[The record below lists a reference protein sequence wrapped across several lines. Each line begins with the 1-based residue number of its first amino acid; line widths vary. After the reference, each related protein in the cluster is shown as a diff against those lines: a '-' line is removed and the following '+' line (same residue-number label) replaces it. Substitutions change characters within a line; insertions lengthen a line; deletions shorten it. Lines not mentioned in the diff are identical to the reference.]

1 MIDSRFTHIILVLW
15 GFNHGFMCGAVLV
28 ASDGIWW
35 QLSACS
41 KASMC
46 CLEYC
51 VGLGIWFLVVQSL
64 HCRQPGLWAPLW
76 ASLWKAIIVSASHD
90 MAVACTAL
98 ERQRSALRW
107 LRSILPLQESFSG
120 WWFHTF
126 FIFHFIYGM
135 SSFPLTFIF
144 FRGVGI
150 PPTSFW
156 CEAFC
161 GSGISASVECCVSLA
176 QGVAAKL
183 GHTHRSTCWFYV
195 SGFNKCFCGVC
206 LELYGKIAIKYMA
219 I

>member
-1 MIDSRFTHIILVLW
+1 MVFWGMIDSRFTHIILVLW
-15 GFNHGFMCGAVLV
+15 GFNHGFMCV
-28 ASDGIWW
+28 SDACGIW

-46 CLEYC
+46 YLEYRLC
-51 VGLGIWFLVVQSL
+51 KPRHGSGVYCTGKAAICIAKICEVFFLCRNLFLV
-64 HCRQPGLWAPLW
+64 GGFT
-76 ASLWKAIIVSASHD
+76 HD
-90 MAVACTAL
+90 FYFPFHIWDV
-98 ERQRSALRW
+98 
-107 LRSILPLQESFSG
+107 ILPIDEL
-120 WWFHTF
+120 
-126 FIFHFIYGM
+126 
-135 SSFPLTFIF
+135 IF

-150 PPTSFW
+150 PPTSFC

-161 GSGISASVECCVSLA
+161 GTGISASVECCISLA